1 MANGTAYVFPDY
13 LAPEQRTEMYGLPAQ
28 LLYDIVSG
36 NLARQGYSVNSKLLN
51 SLMGLGPQLGEILSK
66 AGYSDYDPTWVTHY
80 IRPGKLGVDD
90 WANMMD
96 YARSFHNTTWESQAL
111 PLMDQYQM
119 AGYMDPWKMWVLE
132 GQQRANELIRG
143 QQFNPFTGQ
152 YEPVPELTQQG
163 AWATLQVL
171 IEILF
176 PGFMKWIKEQAE
188 TTDNPEVA
196 RALRPPGTL

>member
-1 MANGTAYVFPDY
+1 MANGTAYAFPEY

-36 NLARQGYSVNSKLLN
+36 NLARQGYSVNSNLLN

-66 AGYSDYDPTWVTHY
+66 AGYSGYDPTWVSQY
-80 IRPGKLGVDD
+80 IRPGKLGADD

-111 PLMDQYQM
+111 PMMDQYQM
-119 AGYMDPWKMWVLE
+119 AGYTDPWKMWVLE
-132 GQQRANELIRG
+132 EQQRANELIRG

-152 YEPVPELTQQG
+152 YEPVPQLAQQG
-163 AWATLQVL
+163 FAATLQTLLQNL
-171 IEILF
+171 INLL
-176 PGFMKWIKEQAE
+176 EQWGG
-188 TTDNPEVA
+188 
-196 RALRPPGTL
+196 GTADSVGGSSGGTK

>member
-1 MANGTAYVFPDY
+1 
-13 LAPEQRTEMYGLPAQ
+13 

-36 NLARQGYSVNSKLLN
+36 NLARQGYSVNRNLLN
-51 SLMGLGPQLGEILSK
+51 SLIGLGPNLGKILSD
-66 AGYSDYDPTWVTHY
+66 AGYSGYDPTWVTQY
-80 IRPGKLGVDD
+80 IKPGKLGADD

-111 PLMDQYQM
+111 PMMDQYQM
-119 AGYMDPWKMWVLE
+119 AGYTDPWKMWVLE

-163 AWATLQVL
+163 TWATLQVL
-171 IEILF
+171 LETLIDLL
-176 PGFMKWIKEQAE
+176 EQ
-188 TTDNPEVA
+188 
-196 RALRPPGTL
+196 RMGGTGDSVGGSGGGTK

>member
-1 MANGTAYVFPDY
+1 MANGTAYAFPEY

-36 NLARQGYSVNSKLLN
+36 NLAPQGYSVNRNLLN
-51 SLMGLGPQLGEILSK
+51 SLMGLGPQLGEILSN
-66 AGYSDYDPTWVTHY
+66 AGYSGYDPTWVTQY
-80 IRPGKLGVDD
+80 IRPGKLGADD

-96 YARSFHNTTWESQAL
+96 YARSFHNTVWESQAL

-152 YEPVPELTQQG
+152 YEPVTELSQQG
-163 AWATLQVL
+163 FGATLQALLQNL
-171 IEILF
+171 INLL
-176 PGFMKWIKEQAE
+176 EQWMG
-188 TTDNPEVA
+188 
-196 RALRPPGTL
+196 GTGDSVGGSGGGTK

>member
-13 LAPEQRTEMYGLPAQ
+13 LTPEQRVEMYGLPAQ
-28 LLYDIVSG
+28 FLYDIVSG
-36 NLARQGYSVNSKLLN
+36 NLARQGYSVNSRLLN
-51 SLMGLGPQLGEILSK
+51 SLMGLGPQLAEILTK
-66 AGYSDYDPTWVTHY
+66 AGYSGYDPTWVTQY
-80 IRPGKLGVDD
+80 IRPGKLGADD

-96 YARSFHNTTWESQAL
+96 YARSFHNTTWEDQAL
-111 PLMDQYQM
+111 PLMDLYQM

-163 AWATLQVL
+163 FAATLQSLLQNL
-171 IEILF
+171 INLLDQ
-176 PGFMKWIKEQAE
+176 WIRG
-188 TTDNPEVA
+188 TDDSGS
-196 RALRPPGTL
+196 GTSGGAK